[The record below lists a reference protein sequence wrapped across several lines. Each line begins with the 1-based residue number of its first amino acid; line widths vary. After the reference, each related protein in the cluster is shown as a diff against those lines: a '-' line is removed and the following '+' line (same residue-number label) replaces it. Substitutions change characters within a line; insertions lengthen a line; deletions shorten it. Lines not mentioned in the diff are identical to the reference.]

1 MITVGSITDW
11 VGLPVLDR
19 DGSKI
24 SSMEAVYFDTSTEEP
39 VFITV
44 KVGLIGSSLV
54 FVPLADAVVSPKDVR
69 VAVDKKLAKDA
80 PSIKTDGQLESAM
93 GPAVFEYYGLV
104 YSQGASGEAGWGAA
118 KQLACQPRAIAPPPL
133 TLRTSAGL
141 VRPACPSGPLLA
153 WRALPALPA
162 LSSVTKQYW

>member
-1 MITVGSITDW
+1 LAANAWLRPRRRSRERTDGKTAYIIARNLSLGSPVGSRLGGTVITVGSITDW

-24 SSMEAVYFDTSTEEP
+24 GSMEAVYFDTSTEEP

-69 VAVDKKLAKDA
+69 VAVDKKSAKDA
-80 PSIKTDGQLESAM
+80 PSIETDGQLESAM
-93 GPAVFEYYGLV
+93 EPAVFEHYGLA
-104 YSQGASGEAGWGAA
+104 YSQGASGERRLG
-118 KQLACQPRAIAPPPL
+118 R
-133 TLRTSAGL
+133 R
-141 VRPACPSGPLLA
+141 
-153 WRALPALPA
+153 
-162 LSSVTKQYW
+162 

>member
-24 SSMEAVYFDTSTEEP
+24 GSMEAVYFDTSTEEP

-69 VAVDKKLAKDA
+69 VAVEDA
-80 PSIKTDGQLESAM
+80 PSIDTDGQLESAM
-93 GPAVFEYYGLV
+93 EPAVFEHYGLV
-104 YSQGASGEAGWGAA
+104 YSQGASGERRLG
-118 KQLACQPRAIAPPPL
+118 R
-133 TLRTSAGL
+133 R
-141 VRPACPSGPLLA
+141 
-153 WRALPALPA
+153 
-162 LSSVTKQYW
+162 

>member
-24 SSMEAVYFDTSTEEP
+24 GSMEAVYFDTSTEEP

-44 KVGLIGSSLV
+44 KVGLISSSLV

-80 PSIKTDGQLESAM
+80 PSIETDGQLESAM
-93 GPAVFEYYGLV
+93 EPAVFDHYGLA
-104 YSQGASGEAGWGAA
+104 YSQGASGERRLG
-118 KQLACQPRAIAPPPL
+118 R
-133 TLRTSAGL
+133 R
-141 VRPACPSGPLLA
+141 
-153 WRALPALPA
+153 
-162 LSSVTKQYW
+162 

>member
-24 SSMEAVYFDTSTEEP
+24 GSMEAVYYDTSTEEP

-69 VAVDKKLAKDA
+69 VAVDKKLANGR
-80 PSIKTDGQLESAM
+80 SIDR
-93 GPAVFEYYGLV
+93 V
-104 YSQGASGEAGWGAA
+104 GWAA
-118 KQLACQPRAIAPPPL
+118 RIGHGTRC
-133 TLRTSAGL
+133 
-141 VRPACPSGPLLA
+141 V
-153 WRALPALPA
+153 
-162 LSSVTKQYW
+162 

>member
-1 MITVGSITDW
+1 MINVGSITDW

-24 SSMEAVYFDTSTEEP
+24 GSMEAVYFDTSTDEP

-54 FVPLADAVVSPKDVR
+54 FVPLADAVVSPKAVR

-80 PSIKTDGQLESAM
+80 PSIERDGQLESTM
-93 GPAVFEYYGLV
+93 EPAVFEHYGLV
-104 YSQGASGEAGWGAA
+104 YSQGASGERRLG
-118 KQLACQPRAIAPPPL
+118 R
-133 TLRTSAGL
+133 R
-141 VRPACPSGPLLA
+141 
-153 WRALPALPA
+153 
-162 LSSVTKQYW
+162 

>member
-24 SSMEAVYFDTSTEEP
+24 GSMEAVYFDTSTDEP

-44 KVGLIGSSLV
+44 KVGLDRLGLIGSSLV

-80 PSIKTDGQLESAM
+80 PSIETDGQLESAM
-93 GPAVFEYYGLV
+93 EPAVFEHYGLV
-104 YSQGASGEAGWGAA
+104 YSQGASGERRLG
-118 KQLACQPRAIAPPPL
+118 R
-133 TLRTSAGL
+133 R
-141 VRPACPSGPLLA
+141 
-153 WRALPALPA
+153 
-162 LSSVTKQYW
+162 

>member
-24 SSMEAVYFDTSTEEP
+24 GSMEAVYFDTSTEEP

-54 FVPLADAVVSPKDVR
+54 FVPLTDADVSPKDVR

-80 PSIKTDGQLESAM
+80 PSIEPDGQLESAIE
-93 GPAVFEYYGLV
+93 PAVFERYGLV
-104 YSQGASGEAGWGAA
+104 YSQGASGERRLG
-118 KQLACQPRAIAPPPL
+118 R
-133 TLRTSAGL
+133 R
-141 VRPACPSGPLLA
+141 
-153 WRALPALPA
+153 
-162 LSSVTKQYW
+162 

>member
-24 SSMEAVYFDTSTEEP
+24 GSMEAVYFDTSTDEP
-39 VFITV
+39 AFITV
-44 KVGLIGSSLV
+44 KVGLIGTSLV

-80 PSIKTDGQLESAM
+80 PSIATDGALESTM
-93 GPAVFEYYGLV
+93 EPAVFEHYGLA
-104 YSQGASGEAGWGAA
+104 YTQGASGERRLG
-118 KQLACQPRAIAPPPL
+118 R
-133 TLRTSAGL
+133 R
-141 VRPACPSGPLLA
+141 
-153 WRALPALPA
+153 
-162 LSSVTKQYW
+162 

>member
-24 SSMEAVYFDTSTEEP
+24 GSMEAVYFDTSTDEP

-54 FVPLADAVVSPKDVR
+54 FVPLADAVVSPKDLR

-80 PSIKTDGQLESAM
+80 PSIETDGQLESAM
-93 GPAVFEYYGLV
+93 EPTVLEHYGLPTPTARR
-104 YSQGASGEAGWGAA
+104 ASAGRKEVCATHLGICRYVLREVTRPVTLAA
-118 KQLACQPRAIAPPPL
+118 KSWFKAA
-133 TLRTSAGL
+133 
-141 VRPACPSGPLLA
+141 
-153 WRALPALPA
+153 
-162 LSSVTKQYW
+162 

>member
-1 MITVGSITDW
+1 MANGYAQTSEKIALSKLLGGCVLAPLRAAPAQNRCAQTSSITDW

-24 SSMEAVYFDTSTEEP
+24 GSMEAVYFDTSTDEP

-54 FVPLADAVVSPKDVR
+54 FVPLADAVVSPKDLR

-80 PSIKTDGQLESAM
+80 PSIETDGQLESAM
-93 GPAVFEYYGLV
+93 EPAVFEHYGLV
-104 YSQGASGEAGWGAA
+104 YAQGASGERRLG
-118 KQLACQPRAIAPPPL
+118 R
-133 TLRTSAGL
+133 R
-141 VRPACPSGPLLA
+141 
-153 WRALPALPA
+153 
-162 LSSVTKQYW
+162 